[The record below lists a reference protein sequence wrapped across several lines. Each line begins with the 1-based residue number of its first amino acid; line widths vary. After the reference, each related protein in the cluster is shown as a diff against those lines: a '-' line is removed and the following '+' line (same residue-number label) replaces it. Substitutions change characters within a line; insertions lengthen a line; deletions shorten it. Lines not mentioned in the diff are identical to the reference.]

1 MTVYCKYSLISE
13 VILNPIILKPKSQT
27 FINKNPKLFDRG
39 FILNDKLSEFGI
51 QKQLLLI
58 KHFYLVARNNLS
70 LIDLPSP

>member
-1 MTVYCKYSLISE
+1 MTVYCKYSLVSE
-13 VILNPIILKPKSQT
+13 VILNPIILKPKLQT

-58 KHFYLVARNNLS
+58 KHFLEVS
-70 LIDLPSP
+70 I